1 MRKLSIGIG
10 MGGADLIY
18 GTLALARQKFG
29 EPDKA
34 TADLKK
40 GEALHATLPAQSDN
54 TIGLEYFAEYQTMLA
69 IAQGDL
75 DKASNDVKAISLTG
89 PGRVS
94 GKPVNRAPVPEFM
107 SGRPTPRAPVAVDD
121 HWFEQA
127 PLLHG
132 LAG

>member
-94 GKPVNRAPVPEFM
+94 GKPVKP
-107 SGRPTPRAPVAVDD
+107 RPGPRVYVR
-121 HWFEQA
+121 QA
-127 PLLHG
+127 NP
-132 LAG
+132 AGPGCRG